1 MTAQTLVESI
11 NGALHTAMGRD
22 DTVVVLGEDVA
33 RTGGVFRATAGLL
46 DRFGPQRVV
55 DTPLSEAGFVGV
67 GIGAALYGL
76 RPVVEIQFDC
86 FVYPAFEQLV
96 LHAGRYRWRTGGE
109 AGIPL
114 VVRIPFGGGNRA
126 PDNHSDSPEM
136 LFCHVPGLRVVCP
149 ATPRDGRDMLL
160 AATQSDDPVI
170 VMEPKRIYRAE
181 REELPDGDAGT
192 SQAALDGA
200 LSRAAVRRAGSDLT
214 IVTYGGC
221 VPIALQAAE
230 RLEANG
236 ASCEVVDL
244 RSLYPL
250 DETTVLDSVR
260 RTGRCVV
267 VHEAP
272 RFGGIGA
279 EVSALVHEELLLHL
293 LAPVQRVGG
302 LDVPFP
308 LMANEAD
315 YMPDVPRVVAAARRA
330 LDF

>member
-11 NGALHTAMGRD
+11 NGALHTAMDRD
-22 DTVVVLGEDVA
+22 DSVVVMGEDVA

-109 AGIPL
+109 AGVPL
-114 VVRIPFGGGNRA
+114 VVRIPFGGGNHA

-149 ATPRDGRDMLL
+149 STPRDGRDMLL
-160 AATQSDDPVI
+160 AATRSEDPVI
-170 VMEPKRIYRAE
+170 IMEPKRIYRAE
-181 REELPDGDAGT
+181 REETDDIAEPGPE
-192 SQAALDGA
+192 A
-200 LSRAAVRRAGSDLT
+200 LSRAAVRRSGSDLS
-214 IVTYGGC
+214 IITYGGC
-221 VPIALQAAE
+221 VPIALRAAE
-230 RLEANG
+230 QLEADG
-236 ASCEVVDL
+236 ASCEVIDL

-250 DETTVLDSVR
+250 DEQTILDSVR

-272 RFGGIGA
+272 RFGGMGA

-308 LMANEAD
+308 LMANESD